1 MYSNF
6 VRKSVWTHVVT
17 CVYVCMLYCFHHQSE
32 CLGLCWP
39 PNVFCRSPTMLQPYP
54 DSAQVMDAPDLTSA
68 VERGVYFNWLL
79 EIVPGTV
86 GNVYANQLILQADKR
101 DARWPLVCRRRCVL
115 CNVATRLVV
124 YLAGSRRDP
133 RVLRLARWSSRH
145 RTRLYAPPAVPLLLE
160 RRCRVGRARQV
171 AAAAEQR
178 RPMEP
183 RRSDLAAERSSPA
196 VSASTVSSCEPERRT
211 QLSFR
216 RWRYRGRVRLFHGN
230 APQLF
235 RLKAALEQFLFPLC
249 FHSQSVLRQH
259 ACQKLTSTVM

>member
-6 VRKSVWTHVVT
+6 VRKIVWTHVVT

-79 EIVPGTV
+79 EIAGHRRQRLREPAYSPG
-86 GNVYANQLILQADKR
+86 GQ
-101 DARWPLVCRRRCVL
+101 ARWPLVCRRRCVL

-124 YLAGSRRDP
+124 YFARSRRDP

-183 RRSDLAAERSSPA
+183 RRSDHVQNAPLRQFQPAPSAAANQNDGRSSP
-196 VSASTVSSCEPERRT
+196 SAGGATEAE
-211 QLSFR
+211 
-216 RWRYRGRVRLFHGN
+216 
-230 APQLF
+230 
-235 RLKAALEQFLFPLC
+235 
-249 FHSQSVLRQH
+249 
-259 ACQKLTSTVM
+259 